1 MYIGIDFGLKR
12 CGIAV
17 TDTESIIASPLQ
29 MVPSEKLLSW
39 LKEFAAKHSIAG
51 FVLGYPLNLDGS
63 KTHVSDNVTLL
74 KEVIEK
80 EFSAIPVYL
89 QDERYSSKRASEA
102 IYMAGKKKD
111 LKNKA
116 LVDTVSAAIILQDF
130 LNSR

>member
-51 FVLGYPLNLDGS
+51 FVLVYPLNLDGS

-80 EFSAIPVYL
+80 EFLKQHDLMIISL
-89 QDERYSSKRASEA
+89 ESW
-102 IYMAGKKKD
+102 KK
-111 LKNKA
+111 
-116 LVDTVSAAIILQDF
+116 LVDSQSDWLSDIPSVLIVKP
-130 LNSR
+130 